1 MQMIIFLLLILFVLF
16 IISLFSSE
24 KFSPIPYFPT
34 NKKDIPA
41 IIKALKLRNDQI
53 IFDLGA
59 GNGIVIFEAAKKAIN
74 LNTQFVAIDI
84 NPVLILIMHLRRLLH
99 PNRKNIKIIWNDMF
113 KINLDVIAKLSLNSD
128 SEALPKL
135 KQSNEK
141 RLLRFARNDI
151 TIYLYISPWLLEK
164 TVSKIKKNINKF
176 SLVSYF
182 YPIKSL
188 KKREKIIKGR
198 NNIYIY

>member
-1 MQMIIFLLLILFVLF
+1 MIIFLLLILFVLF